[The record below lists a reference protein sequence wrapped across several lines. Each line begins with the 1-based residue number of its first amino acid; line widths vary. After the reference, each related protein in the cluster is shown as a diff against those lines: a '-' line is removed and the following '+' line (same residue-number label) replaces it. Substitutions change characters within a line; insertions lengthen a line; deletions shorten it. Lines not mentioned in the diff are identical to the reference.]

1 MSFFFRLSSI
11 LAVLTLFACTPSAP
25 EIPSCRVSDSLALEF
40 PDIQDHDYDAAAC
53 IITSGN
59 TVLMIRHRLSGKLDF
74 AGGGK
79 SEGKD
84 GDKSAACNA
93 HRETWEETGF
103 NVEVKQFLGTTS
115 RGLLLFG
122 CDLNAGLNDL
132 PTIFDAPPW
141 AAVEVKSL
149 EKVDPF
155 MLDHNDLRFSD
166 DLIPLR
172 DGYIAIKNK
181 Q

>member
-1 MSFFFRLSSI
+1 
-11 LAVLTLFACTPSAP
+11 
-25 EIPSCRVSDSLALEF
+25 
-40 PDIQDHDYDAAAC
+40 
-53 IITSGN
+53 
-59 TVLMIRHRLSGKLDF
+59 MIRHRLSGKLDF

-79 SEGKD
+79 SEGQD
-84 GDKSAACNA
+84 GDKLAACTA

-132 PTIFDAPPW
+132 PNIFDAPPW

-149 EKVDPF
+149 EKIDPF
-155 MLDHNDLRFSD
+155 MLGHGDLRFSD